1 MCPFC
6 AADFLLPTINFPCSP
21 HPTKCGKKAQMLVPD
36 EDQDEDPDKDRDED
50 PYKDLDEDHEE
61 DQEKDL
67 DKGQRQDQE
76 DDQDKIGD
84 QM

>member
-36 EDQDEDPDKDRDED
+36 EDQDEDPDKDQ
-50 PYKDLDEDHEE
+50 DEDHEE

-67 DKGQRQDQE
+67 DKGQREDQE

-84 QM
+84 QL